1 MKKNTKMF
9 QRSLTAFL
17 TAALVTTSF
26 GGQGIVFAKAKKKAS
41 HSVSLTVTNPAI
53 SMLSLKKGE
62 TFQLKVKVTPKKKAK
77 EKKPKSEGEEA
88 KQKKKPS
95 LPKPT
100 KEELRDLI
108 TTALS
113 ALKETAKRTCKR
125 LRIDPLEI
133 LIVFGGTD
141 PADIAQTYGYA
152 SAAMWGVMPHLE
164 DLFHIPD
171 PSLHLRMDYS
181 SEKTHAEGAVG
192 LSLRI
197 RDGLHIALAL
207 LIPMLKWYLRYK
219 KAHKNDAPAE
229 KPTESTPQNSEHS
242 EKLTA

>member
-1 MKKNTKMF
+1 MA
-9 QRSLTAFL
+9 RRA
-17 TAALVTTSF
+17 
-26 GGQGIVFAKAKKKAS
+26 
-41 HSVSLTVTNPAI
+41 
-53 SMLSLKKGE
+53 
-62 TFQLKVKVTPKKKAK
+62 
-77 EKKPKSEGEEA
+77 
-88 KQKKKPS
+88 
-95 LPKPT
+95 
-100 KEELRDLI
+100 
-108 TTALS
+108 
-113 ALKETAKRTCKR
+113 CKR

-133 LIVFGGTD
+133 LVVFGGTD

>member
-1 MKKNTKMF
+1 M
-9 QRSLTAFL
+9 TA
-17 TAALVTTSF
+17 
-26 GGQGIVFAKAKKKAS
+26 
-41 HSVSLTVTNPAI
+41 
-53 SMLSLKKGE
+53 
-62 TFQLKVKVTPKKKAK
+62 LKVIGIILLIFILIGFLRVGALMQFGDELRVQLSVGPFRFTLLPAKEKKETPKKK
-77 EKKPKSEGEEA
+77 A

-197 RDGLHIALAL
+197 RDGLHISLAL

>member
-1 MKKNTKMF
+1 M
-9 QRSLTAFL
+9 TA
-17 TAALVTTSF
+17 
-26 GGQGIVFAKAKKKAS
+26 
-41 HSVSLTVTNPAI
+41 
-53 SMLSLKKGE
+53 
-62 TFQLKVKVTPKKKAK
+62 LKVIGIILLIFILIGFLRVGALMQFGDELRVQLSVGPFRFTLLPAKEKKETPKKKAK

-100 KEELRDLI
+100 KE
-108 TTALS
+108 

-133 LIVFGGTD
+133 LVVFGGTD

-181 SEKTHAEGAVG
+181 AEKTRAEGSVG
-192 LSLRI
+192 CSLRI
-197 RDGLHIALAL
+197 RDGLRILIALL
-207 LIPMLKWYLRYK
+207 WPLLKWYLRYK
-219 KAHKNDAPAE
+219 KAHKNDAPAK
-229 KPTESTPQNSEHS
+229 KPTESAQPNHEHN
-242 EKLTA
+242 EKMTA

>member
-1 MKKNTKMF
+1 M
-9 QRSLTAFL
+9 TA
-17 TAALVTTSF
+17 
-26 GGQGIVFAKAKKKAS
+26 
-41 HSVSLTVTNPAI
+41 
-53 SMLSLKKGE
+53 
-62 TFQLKVKVTPKKKAK
+62 LKVIGIILLIFILIGFLRVGALMQFGDELRVQLSVGRSASRCCGKGKERNAEKKAK
-77 EKKPKSEGEEA
+77 EKKLKSEGEEA

-133 LIVFGGTD
+133 LVVFGGTD

-197 RDGLHIALAL
+197 RDGLHISLAL

>member
-1 MKKNTKMF
+1 M
-9 QRSLTAFL
+9 TALKVIGIILLIFILIGFL
-17 TAALVTTSF
+17 RVGALMQF
-26 GGQGIVFAKAKKKAS
+26 GDELRVRLLIGPFRFTLLPAKKK
-41 HSVSLTVTNPAI
+41 
-53 SMLSLKKGE
+53 KEK
-62 TFQLKVKVTPKKKAK
+62 TPQKAK
-77 EKKPKSEGEEA
+77 EKKSEGQERR
-88 KQKKKPS
+88 QKKKPS
-95 LPKPT
+95 LPKPS
-100 KEELRDLI
+100 KEDLKDLI

-133 LIVFGGTD
+133 LVVFGGTD

-164 DLFHIPD
+164 DLFRIPD

-181 SEKTHAEGAVG
+181 AEKTRAEGTVG

-197 RDGLHIALAL
+197 RDGLHISLAL

-219 KAHKNDAPAE
+219 KAHKNDPPAE
-229 KPTESTPQNSEHS
+229 KPTEDTPQTNEHS

>member
-1 MKKNTKMF
+1 M
-9 QRSLTAFL
+9 TA
-17 TAALVTTSF
+17 
-26 GGQGIVFAKAKKKAS
+26 
-41 HSVSLTVTNPAI
+41 
-53 SMLSLKKGE
+53 
-62 TFQLKVKVTPKKKAK
+62 LKVIGIILLIFILIGFLRVGVLMQFGDELRVQLSVGPFRFTLLPAKEKKETPKKKAK

-125 LRIDPLEI
+125 LRIEI

-171 PSLHLRMDYS
+171 PSLHLRMDYGA
-181 SEKTHAEGAVG
+181 EKTRAEGSVG
-192 LSLRI
+192 CSLRI
-197 RDGLHIALAL
+197 RDGLRILIALL
-207 LIPMLKWYLRYK
+207 WPLLKWYLRYK

>member
-1 MKKNTKMF
+1 M
-9 QRSLTAFL
+9 TA
-17 TAALVTTSF
+17 
-26 GGQGIVFAKAKKKAS
+26 
-41 HSVSLTVTNPAI
+41 
-53 SMLSLKKGE
+53 
-62 TFQLKVKVTPKKKAK
+62 LKVIGIILLIFILIGFLRVGALMQFGDELRVQLSVGPFRFTLLPAKEKKETPKKKAK

-133 LIVFGGTD
+133 LVVFGGTD

-181 SEKTHAEGAVG
+181 SEKRTQWVPLACRFASATGCT
-192 LSLRI
+192 SRLRCSFRCSNGTCAI
-197 RDGLHIALAL
+197 KRRIKTTLPRKNQRRALR
-207 LIPMLKWYLRYK
+207 KTVNTV
-219 KAHKNDAPAE
+219 KN
-229 KPTESTPQNSEHS
+229 
-242 EKLTA
+242 

>member
-1 MKKNTKMF
+1 M
-9 QRSLTAFL
+9 TA
-17 TAALVTTSF
+17 
-26 GGQGIVFAKAKKKAS
+26 
-41 HSVSLTVTNPAI
+41 
-53 SMLSLKKGE
+53 
-62 TFQLKVKVTPKKKAK
+62 LKVIGIILLIFLLIGFLRVGALLRFGQELNLRLSVGPFRFTLLPAK
-77 EKKPKSEGEEA
+77 EKKETAQEAAKTKKEEEKRA
-88 KQKKKPS
+88 EKKKRGLS
-95 LPKPT
+95 KLT
-100 KEELRDLI
+100 KEEKKDLI
-108 TTALS
+108 STALS
-113 ALKETAKRTCKR
+113 ALRESARRACKR

-133 LIVFGGTD
+133 LVVFGGTD

-197 RDGLHIALAL
+197 RDGLHIALVL

-229 KPTESTPQNSEHS
+229 KPTESTPQNSEHG

>member
-1 MKKNTKMF
+1 M
-9 QRSLTAFL
+9 TA
-17 TAALVTTSF
+17 
-26 GGQGIVFAKAKKKAS
+26 
-41 HSVSLTVTNPAI
+41 
-53 SMLSLKKGE
+53 
-62 TFQLKVKVTPKKKAK
+62 LKVIGIILLIFILIGFLRVGALMQFGDELRVQLSVGPFRFTLLPAKEKKETPKKKGKGEETKVRGRRGEAK
-77 EKKPKSEGEEA
+77 EKALAPQADKRGAQGPHHDGALGAQGDSETHL
-88 KQKKKPS
+88 Q
-95 LPKPT
+95 
-100 KEELRDLI
+100 
-108 TTALS
+108 
-113 ALKETAKRTCKR
+113 R

-133 LIVFGGTD
+133 LVVFGGTD

-197 RDGLHIALAL
+197 RDGLHISLAL

>member
-1 MKKNTKMF
+1 M
-9 QRSLTAFL
+9 TA
-17 TAALVTTSF
+17 
-26 GGQGIVFAKAKKKAS
+26 
-41 HSVSLTVTNPAI
+41 
-53 SMLSLKKGE
+53 
-62 TFQLKVKVTPKKKAK
+62 LKVIGIILLIFILIGFLRVGALMQFGDELRVQLSVGPFRFTLLPAK
-77 EKKPKSEGEEA
+77 EKKETPREEA

-133 LIVFGGTD
+133 LVVFGGTD

-181 SEKTHAEGAVG
+181 SEKTHAVGAVG

-197 RDGLHIALAL
+197 RDGLHISLAL

>member
-1 MKKNTKMF
+1 M
-9 QRSLTAFL
+9 TA
-17 TAALVTTSF
+17 
-26 GGQGIVFAKAKKKAS
+26 
-41 HSVSLTVTNPAI
+41 
-53 SMLSLKKGE
+53 
-62 TFQLKVKVTPKKKAK
+62 LKVIGIILLIFILIGFLRVGALMQFGDELRVQLSVGPFRFTLLPAKEKKETPKKKAK

-88 KQKKKPS
+88 KQKEKALAPQADK
-95 LPKPT
+95 

-133 LIVFGGTD
+133 LVVFGGTD

-181 SEKTHAEGAVG
+181 SEKDARRGCRWPVASHPRRAAHLACAAHSDAQMVP
-192 LSLRI
+192 
-197 RDGLHIALAL
+197 AL
-207 LIPMLKWYLRYK
+207 
-219 KAHKNDAPAE
+219 
-229 KPTESTPQNSEHS
+229 
-242 EKLTA
+242 